1 MKVNLHI
8 IRNIKYYLSVSIVL
22 VVLSIVVFFAKGLNY
37 GIDFTGGNLFQLK
50 YNDNSEKK
58 QKFADSIPRNNNRI

>member
-1 MKVNLHI
+1 MKANLHI

-50 YNDNSEKK
+50 YNDKK
-58 QKFADSIPRNNNRI
+58 ITLTEINDNLDKLS